1 MIQRIQSIYLLLTII
16 LSILFLSGSI
26 FLFADANGTEYQ
38 ATVHGVSVITEGS
51 PTGQVHNTL
60 PLTVFV
66 ILTALFSA
74 IAIFSFRNRK
84 TQLKFSISVI
94 VLSGMLILSSAYCIF
109 YVISEF
115 DARLRSGLKMIIPFL
130 MLIFAILAYRGIK
143 KDDILVKS
151 YDRLR

>member
-1 MIQRIQSIYLLLTII
+1 MIQRIQSIYLLLTIM
-16 LSILFLSGSI
+16 LSVLFLSGSI
-26 FLFADANGTEYQ
+26 FSFADVNGTEYQ
-38 ATVHGVSVITEGS
+38 ATVNGVSVVADGS
-51 PTGQVHNTL
+51 PAGQVHNTL

-74 IAIFSFRNRK
+74 ITIFSFRNRK
-84 TQLKFSISVI
+84 IQLKFSISVI
-94 VLSGMLILSSAYCIF
+94 VLSGMLILTSAYCIF
-109 YVISEF
+109 FVIAEF
-115 DARLRSGLKMIIPFL
+115 NARFKPGFKMIIPFL

>member
-1 MIQRIQSIYLLLTII
+1 M
-16 LSILFLSGSI
+16 LSVLFLSGSI
-26 FLFADANGTEYQ
+26 FSFADVNGTEYQ
-38 ATVHGVSVITEGS
+38 ATVNGVSVAADVS

-66 ILTALFSA
+66 ILTVLFSG
-74 IAIFSFRNRK
+74 ITIFSFRNRK
-84 TQLKFSISVI
+84 IQLKFSISVI
-94 VLSGMLILSSAYCIF
+94 VLSGMLILTSAYCIYF
-109 YVISEF
+109 VIAEYN
-115 DARLRSGLKMIIPFL
+115 ARFKPGFKMIIPFL